1 MTVPG
6 LGPLSVSG
14 FESPGWL
21 VLLAAPVILLVAYVV
36 AAHLRRRRLARFT
49 PAPPATL
56 PPPRPPRLR
65 HLPAALLLLAL
76 VPLTVAIAQPSQ
88 DVRVPR
94 NRAVVMLVIDVSR
107 SMGATDVSPTRLQAA
122 EQGAGEYARHV
133 TPGINLGLISFAGS
147 AEFLVAPNPDHDLTV
162 AALDRLQLAD
172 STATGQAIF
181 AALQSIQTVNAVLG
195 GPRDQYPPARI
206 VLLSDGMENH
216 PANPDAP
223 QGAYTAARA
232 ARAAGV
238 PVTTIAFGTAQGH
251 VAMGN
256 QSVPVP
262 VGDQTMKIVAQL
274 SGGQTSSADSVDQLN
289 QAFATVDDQLG
300 YQTERG
306 PASTGWLRLGGLLAF
321 AGALLAVLVSR
332 RLPV

>member
-6 LGPLSVSG
+6 LGPLSLSG

-21 VLLAAPVILLVAYVV
+21 ALLAAPALLLVAYVV
-36 AAHLRRRRLARFT
+36 AARRRRRRLARFT
-49 PAPPATL
+49 PAPPTSL
-56 PPPRPPRLR
+56 PRSRAPRLR

-76 VPLTVAIAQPSQ
+76 VPLTLAVAQPSQ
-88 DVRVPR
+88 DIRVPR
-94 NRAVVMLVIDVSR
+94 NRAVVMLAIDVSR
-107 SMGATDVSPTRLQAA
+107 SMGATDVAPTRLQAA
-122 EQGAGEYARHV
+122 EQAAAGYATHV
-133 TPGINLGLISFAGS
+133 TPGVNLGLISFAGS
-147 AEFLVAPNPDHDLTV
+147 AEVLVAPNPDHELTV
-162 AALDRLQLAD
+162 AALDKLQLDD

-181 AALQSIQTVNAVLG
+181 AALQSIQTVNTVLQ
-195 GPRDQYPPARI
+195 GPRDQRPPARI
-206 VLLSDGMENH
+206 VVLSDGEENH

-238 PVTTIAFGTAQGH
+238 PVTTIAFGTPAGH
-251 VAMGN
+251 VMMGN

-262 VGDQTMKIVAQL
+262 VGDQMMKTVAQL
-274 SGGQTSSADSVDQLN
+274 SGGQTSSAADVDELN
-289 QAFATVDDQLG
+289 QAFDRVDDQLG

-306 PASTGWLRLGGLLAF
+306 PASTGWLRLGALLVAV
-321 AGALLAVLVSR
+321 GALLALVIGR

>member
-6 LGPLSVSG
+6 LGPLSLSG

-21 VLLAAPVILLVAYVV
+21 MLLAAPAVLLVAYVV
-36 AAHLRRRRLARFT
+36 AAHRRRRRLARF
-49 PAPPATL
+49 APSPTASL
-56 PPPRPPRLR
+56 PPPRGPRLR
-65 HLPAALLLLAL
+65 HLPAALLLLSL
-76 VPLTVAIAQPSQ
+76 VPLTLAVAQPSQ
-88 DVRVPR
+88 DIRVPR

-107 SMGATDVSPTRLQAA
+107 SMGATDIPPTRLQAA
-122 EQGAGEYARHV
+122 EQAASDYARHV
-133 TPGINLGLISFAGS
+133 TPGVNLGLISFAGS
-147 AEFLVAPNPDHDLTV
+147 AEVLVAPNPDHDLTV
-162 AALDRLQLAD
+162 AALGKLQLAD

-195 GPRDQYPPARI
+195 GPHDQTPPARI
-206 VLLSDGMENH
+206 VVLSDGKENH
-216 PANPDAP
+216 PDKPDAP

-238 PVTTIAFGTAQGH
+238 PVTTIAFGTPQGH
-251 VAMGN
+251 VAMGD

-262 VGDQTMKIVAQL
+262 VGDQMMKTVAQL
-274 SGGQTSSADSVDQLN
+274 SGGQTSTAASVDDLD
-289 QAFATVDDQLG
+289 QAFDKVDDQLG

-306 PASTGWLRLGGLLAF
+306 PASTGWLRLGAVLAF
-321 AGALLAVLVSR
+321 AGALLALVIGR